1 MSVDGGTMAYGLGGW
16 LQRSALV
23 LLAVGLGLLA
33 APPVL
38 GAPAQDAA
46 QDLVGYSGTAA
57 ADGLRASVLADD
69 YILVDRPVDAGAPT
83 AQAQLDS
90 SGTSVGY
97 AALPD
102 PGELVRVA
110 PGLAASLLGGVVV
123 PAYPLIAA
131 SSDPGVPHAELSTVS
146 YRLEATSSA
155 TSSEASAATGAA
167 LGEPAVGQVKGE
179 ASVTLDPDLRKLISR
194 ATASVD
200 VVSVLGGLLRIGRV
214 ESRASASQSVGGALE
229 RSSEFKVEGASI
241 LGQSIKIND
250 DGIVLAGQTTPL
262 PLAGSVLADALKD
275 AGIGLR
281 LLPQVETEDGV
292 VSAGLELTID
302 QSLPNSATPA
312 RITVVLGRTSAFAT
326 GPSTEDPDE
335 GTEELPSDSGSV
347 DVGSPLAPID
357 PGLPGLPS
365 IPGADRGS
373 PSPSAPAPAASI
385 AAIEDTAVV
394 GFYLVLVAGA
404 VMALGS
410 SVLFRLLAVRSPW
423 IR

>member
-1 MSVDGGTMAYGLGGW
+1 MANRSGGW
-16 LQRSALV
+16 LRRSALV

-33 APPVL
+33 APPVA
-38 GAPAQDAA
+38 GAPPQDAA
-46 QDLVGYSGTAA
+46 QDLFGYSGTAA

-110 PGLAASLLGGVVV
+110 PGLAASLLGGVAV

-179 ASVTLDPDLRKLISR
+179 ASVTLDPDLRKLTSS

-214 ESRASASQSVGGALE
+214 ESRASASQAVGGALE

-250 DGIVLAGQTTPL
+250 DGIVLAGQTIPL
-262 PLAGSVLADALKD
+262 PLAGSVLV
-275 AGIGLR
+275 GR
-281 LLPQVETEDGV
+281 LEGRRHRP
-292 VSAGLELTID
+292 
-302 QSLPNSATPA
+302 ATPPAGRDRGRRRVRGA
-312 RITVVLGRTSAFAT
+312 RAHDRPEPAELRRA
-326 GPSTEDPDE
+326 GPHHAGPGPHERVRDGADDEEDPDA
-335 GTEELPSDSGSV
+335 GAGSCRRAPSRSTSARP
-347 DVGSPLAPID
+347 SPRSTPACSASR
-357 PGLPGLPS
+357 PS
-365 IPGADRGS
+365 LGPGAAAPHPRPPPRRPRS
-373 PSPSAPAPAASI
+373 PRSKTPPSSASTSSWLPVPSWPWAAASC
-385 AAIEDTAVV
+385 
-394 GFYLVLVAGA
+394 
-404 VMALGS
+404 
-410 SVLFRLLAVRSPW
+410 SVSWL
-423 IR
+423 